1 MDAVLTT
8 QPQKQINMEV
18 IVHLIN
24 PRADVPEL
32 SMDAVLI
39 TQPQKQIN
47 LEAIVLLILHQHQL
61 QLQLQHH
68 HVQLPSTDA
77 VLIIPLQKL
86 TNQEVIV
93 LLIHQPPEDVL
104 ELFMDAVLTTQP
116 QKINMEAIVHHIH
129 PYKLIKMLFLLLHPY
144 NLIQM
149 LFLYL
154 ILFLQIHQRAQNLNH
169 ALHVEDVLNHPLIA
183 EKYPIMPVQIQ
194 NIYPFLF

>member
-8 QPQKQINMEV
+8 QPQKQINMEA
-18 IVHLIN
+18 IVHHIH
-24 PRADVPEL
+24 PQVDVPEPF
-32 SMDAVLI
+32 MDAVLT
-39 TQPQKQIN
+39 TQPQKPIN
-47 LEAIVLLILHQHQL
+47 LEAIVLLILHQL
-61 QLQLQHH
+61 QHQHH

-104 ELFMDAVLTTQP
+104 ELSMDAVLTTQL
-116 QKINMEAIVHHIH
+116 QKINQEAIVRHIH
-129 PYKLIKMLFLLLHPY
+129 PYKLIKMQFLLLHPY

-154 ILFLQIHQRAQNLNH
+154 ILFLQIHQHAPNLNH
-169 ALHVEDVLNHPLIA
+169 ALLVEDVLNHPLIA